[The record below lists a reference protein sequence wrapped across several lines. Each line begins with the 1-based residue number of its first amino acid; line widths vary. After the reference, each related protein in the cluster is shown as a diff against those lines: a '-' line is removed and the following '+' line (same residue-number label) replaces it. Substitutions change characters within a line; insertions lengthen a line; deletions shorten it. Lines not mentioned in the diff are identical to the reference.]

1 VTWRRWTTIG
11 ILVAIVLA
19 LVGWDVYV
27 AVAERGSGNDP
38 SSGGTIS
45 EVVLGFA
52 GEHPAIPFALGVVC
66 GHLLWPQR
74 PKGKA

>member
-1 VTWRRWTTIG
+1 VTWRRWVTIG
-11 ILVAIVLA
+11 ALVAIVLA

-38 SSGGTIS
+38 GAGGTIS

-52 GEHPAIPFALGVVC
+52 RAHPVLPFALGVVC

-74 PKGKA
+74 PKAGT